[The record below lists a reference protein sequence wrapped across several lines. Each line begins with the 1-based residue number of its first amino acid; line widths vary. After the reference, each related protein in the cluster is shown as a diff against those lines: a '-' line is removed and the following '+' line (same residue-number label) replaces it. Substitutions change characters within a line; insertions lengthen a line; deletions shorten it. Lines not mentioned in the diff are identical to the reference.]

1 MHILKFAFETL
12 AFLTLLGSVYVFVII
27 VGVGMGAI

>member
-12 AFLTLLGSVYVFVII
+12 AFLTLLGSVYVAVI
-27 VGVGMGAI
+27 VLGVSLGAV

>member
-27 VGVGMGAI
+27 LGVGMGAI

>member
-12 AFLTLLGSVYVFVII
+12 AFLTLLGTVYVAVII
-27 VGVGMGAI
+27 LGASMGAI

>member
-12 AFLTLLGSVYVFVII
+12 AFLTLLGSVYVALI
-27 VGVGMGAI
+27 VLGVSMGAI